1 MKNKHPFTKM
11 IAILVVIILI
21 CIGVILWKE
30 ITQDT
35 VVFHEQIPIA
45 QQEVPDNEEETNYVI
60 QNKQSNHVQNTTQT
74 ELVAP
79 ILGTLESPNIQENGN
94 EKVQIGYFY
103 TQLDGNAKKIY
114 EAVMQHKEDMKTGNY
129 KITLGDTFQAVLK
142 TDGGEQILQQA
153 YQDAWDAIMTDFV
166 DLFYLDTS
174 KIYLFINSTKLW
186 NIVNYEVSIGP
197 EEGKNYYAVG
207 YNNKQEVENA
217 IYQLETIK
225 AGCISKATGTAY
237 QKIMQVNDWLVDAIS
252 YDQSLNRTNT
262 RNIYGAFIEKQVVCE
277 GYAKAFQYIMEGLEI
292 PCVLVSGT
300 ASNSSGET
308 EAHLWNYVKIDG
320 NWYAVDV
327 TWNDPII
334 QGGGRLTNQMKHQYL
349 CRGQSFLE
357 NHIPNGKVSQ
367 TGMTFMYPTLCVT
380 DYR

>member
-1 MKNKHPFTKM
+1 MKNRSIVMKNKHPFTKM

-21 CIGVILWKE
+21 CIGIILWKE

-45 QQEVPDNEEETNYVI
+45 QQEVLDNEEETNYVI

-197 EEGKNYYAVG
+197 EEGKYYYAVG

-225 AGCISKATGTAY
+225 AGCISKAT
-237 QKIMQVNDWLVDAIS
+237 
-252 YDQSLNRTNT
+252 
-262 RNIYGAFIEKQVVCE
+262 
-277 GYAKAFQYIMEGLEI
+277 
-292 PCVLVSGT
+292 
-300 ASNSSGET
+300 
-308 EAHLWNYVKIDG
+308 
-320 NWYAVDV
+320 
-327 TWNDPII
+327 
-334 QGGGRLTNQMKHQYL
+334 
-349 CRGQSFLE
+349 
-357 NHIPNGKVSQ
+357 
-367 TGMTFMYPTLCVT
+367 
-380 DYR
+380 